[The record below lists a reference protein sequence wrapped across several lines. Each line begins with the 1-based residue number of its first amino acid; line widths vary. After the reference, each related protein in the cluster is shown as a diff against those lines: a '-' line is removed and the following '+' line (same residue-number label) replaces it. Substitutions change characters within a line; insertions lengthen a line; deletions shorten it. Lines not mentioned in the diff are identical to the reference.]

1 MNINSDIQ
9 EILFPFSESEFLNTA
24 FRVKMNAP
32 HGILTYLEMVDQ
44 GPDKEGFGQLAL
56 EARKKQTEV
65 NNYQVEAIVDKQNAE
80 ALRKDFNINIDQQN
94 YSVIK
99 NEADQNIQKLLFDL
113 YSKLGKKSQI
123 AKLTKWQKFLMQKF
137 GMKFP
142 TYVKNER
149 EVVNKLVLFSNWI
162 GVQSRR
168 GIGNFVVVGSQ
179 VGSYIQDDARFEFS
193 NDRVGLINGGEIRY
207 IGNVGNL
214 KVFVNPYLKYTDLS
228 VIVGGTTSEGEAGV
242 FFGEYDRRAMKLDVW
257 SPLDFA
263 PQTKYRLMDRVV
275 IDSVSDESH
284 KNYYKTDLIIGN
296 KPFWRKLIRA

>member
-1 MNINSDIQ
+1 
-9 EILFPFSESEFLNTA
+9 
-24 FRVKMNAP
+24 
-32 HGILTYLEMVDQ
+32 
-44 GPDKEGFGQLAL
+44 
-56 EARKKQTEV
+56 
-65 NNYQVEAIVDKQNAE
+65 
-80 ALRKDFNINIDQQN
+80 
-94 YSVIK
+94 
-99 NEADQNIQKLLFDL
+99 
-113 YSKLGKKSQI
+113 
-123 AKLTKWQKFLMQKF
+123 
-137 GMKFP
+137 
-142 TYVKNER
+142 
-149 EVVNKLVLFSNWI
+149 LFSNWI

-168 GIGNFVVVGSQ
+168 GIGNFVVVGSR
-179 VGSYIQDDARFEFS
+179 VGSYIQDVARFEFS

-207 IGNVGNL
+207 VGNVGNL